1 MKKFQFLLLDAGPII
16 KLFEM
21 DIWDRFIKSCD
32 VTIARTV
39 VEEAERNI
47 KKLLGICA
55 NLESYGQQ
63 NLNLIRI
70 VDVELS
76 VIKEFYDRFDL
87 IYKGIIDPG
96 EKETLAFVSG
106 APANWLVCSA
116 DHAVFSVLGLLGKG
130 QQGISLEEVL
140 LRIGLSKS
148 NLEWQYI
155 KNFRERYTRMCQV
168 YSIQGKGFH

>member
-96 EKETLAFVSG
+96 EKETLA
-106 APANWLVCSA
+106 
-116 DHAVFSVLGLLGKG
+116 
-130 QQGISLEEVL
+130 
-140 LRIGLSKS
+140 
-148 NLEWQYI
+148 
-155 KNFRERYTRMCQV
+155 
-168 YSIQGKGFH
+168 